1 MKKLILSITAA
12 AFLSSCGTLF
22 GSREQELAFDSNVK
36 GVDIYIN
43 GRKACSTPCIAQVA
57 RSNKTLMI
65 KAQKPGY
72 DERTVFIEHGYNPI
86 AVLNVLSGVTSTFGL
101 STDSTNDRLWQYAP
115 GSYYVTMYKEPRN
128 DAERRLYENADRIRE
143 FVLKNYAQLQ
153 TENFEN
159 NINDR
164 EYIRTVARMSK
175 ASDIEIRSVISQSLS
190 ESECAE
196 RVVEI
201 YLRRK

>member
-22 GSREQELAFDSNVK
+22 SSREQELAFDSNVK

-57 RSNKTLMI
+57 RSDKTLMI
-65 KAQKPGY
+65 KAQKSGY

-86 AVLNVLSGVTSTFGL
+86 AVLNVLSGITSTFGL

-164 EYIRTVARMSK
+164 EYIRTVAKMSK

-201 YLRRK
+201 YLRRR

>member
-22 GSREQELAFDSNVK
+22 SSREQELAFDSNVK

-57 RSNKTLMI
+57 RSDKTLMI
-65 KAQKPGY
+65 KAQKSGY

-86 AVLNVLSGVTSTFGL
+86 AVLNVLSGITSTFGL

-115 GSYYVTMYKEPRN
+115 GSHYVTMYKEPRN

-164 EYIRTVARMSK
+164 EYIRTVAKMSK
-175 ASDIEIRSVISQSLS
+175 ASDIEIRSVILQSLS

-201 YLRRK
+201 YLRRR

>member
-22 GSREQELAFDSNVK
+22 SSREQELAFDSNVK

-57 RSNKTLMI
+57 RSDKTLMI
-65 KAQKPGY
+65 KAQKSGY

-86 AVLNVLSGVTSTFGL
+86 AVLNVLSGITSTFGL

-128 DAERRLYENADRIRE
+128 DAERSLYENADRIRE

-164 EYIRTVARMSK
+164 EYIRTVAKMSK

-201 YLRRK
+201 YLRRR

>member
-1 MKKLILSITAA
+1 MKKIILSITAA

-22 GSREQELAFDSNVK
+22 SSREQELAFDSNVK

-43 GRKACSTPCIAQVA
+43 GQKACSTPCIAQVA

-65 KAQKPGY
+65 KAQKTGY

-159 NINDR
+159 NINNR
-164 EYIRTVARMSK
+164 EYIKTVAKMSK

>member
-22 GSREQELAFDSNVK
+22 SSREQELAFDSNVK

-57 RSNKTLMI
+57 RSDKTLMI
-65 KAQKPGY
+65 KAQKSGY

-86 AVLNVLSGVTSTFGL
+86 AVLNVLSGITSTFGL

-164 EYIRTVARMSK
+164 EYIRTVAKMSK
-175 ASDIEIRSVISQSLS
+175 ASDIEIRSVILQSLS

-201 YLRRK
+201 YLRRR

>member
-1 MKKLILSITAA
+1 MKKIILSITAA

-22 GSREQELAFDSNVK
+22 SSREQELAFDSNVK

-43 GRKACSTPCIAQVA
+43 GKKACSTPCIAQVA

-65 KAQKPGY
+65 KAQKAGY

-86 AVLNVLSGVTSTFGL
+86 AVLNVLSGITSTFGL

-128 DAERRLYENADRIRE
+128 DAERKLYENADRIRE

-164 EYIRTVARMSK
+164 EYIKTVAKMSN
-175 ASDIEIRSVISQSLS
+175 ASDIEIRSIISQSLS